1 VVLAGY
7 WWCKVS
13 QGAGVEGSYA
23 VAEGAKILRTPHHSQ
38 DDAEIQDGRSN
49 ASRQRIKPVLIVAS
63 ESLGCDSLTPKHN
76 SVIFKLCSRS
86 SSPHCYSWLARP
98 LRRKRRPRS

>member
-13 QGAGVEGSYA
+13 QGAGVGGSYA

-38 DDAEIQDGRSN
+38 DGRRD
-49 ASRQRIKPVLIVAS
+49 SRWKEQRVQAANKA
-63 ESLGCDSLTPKHN
+63 
-76 SVIFKLCSRS
+76 RS
-86 SSPHCYSWLARP
+86 YSWL
-98 LRRKRRPRS
+98 